1 MTENERLLSLVTDKI
16 RKTEMAYMLTHTNF
30 LSLSER
36 SLATACCKENG
47 AQFTF
52 WGGYPEAE
60 RTLLFLLPDYMTA
73 NENFPSEED
82 DPLCLLSCRISAQAK
97 KLTHR
102 DYLGSLLSL
111 GIERGVIGD
120 ILVRDDGADI
130 IILQSIG
137 DYLLANYNKAGHTP
151 IKCEV
156 RPITALMPPEQKTV
170 TVRENVASV
179 RLDNIVGAVFGFSRS
194 VACEQISSGLVFVND
209 TEATKPDSKLN
220 VGDKL
225 VVRGHGKAYFREIGG
240 TTRKGRLSVIF
251 EKYV

>member
-16 RKTEMAYMLTHTNF
+16 RKTENAYMLTHTNF

-36 SLATACCKENG
+36 SLATFCCKENG

-60 RTLLFLLPDYMTA
+60 RTILFLLPDYMTA
-73 NENFPSEED
+73 DENFPTDED
-82 DPLCLLSCRISAQAK
+82 NPLCLLCCKISAQAK

-111 GIERGVIGD
+111 GIERSVIGD

-137 DYLLANYNKAGHTP
+137 DYLLANYSKSGHTP

-156 RPITALMPPEQKTV
+156 KPITSLVPPEQKTI
-170 TVRENVASV
+170 TIRESVASV
-179 RLDNIVGAVFGFSRS
+179 RLDNIVGAVFNCSRS

-209 TEATKPDSKLN
+209 TEVSKPDAKLN

-225 VVRGHGKAYFREIGG
+225 VVRGQGKAYFKELGG
-240 TTRKGRLSVIF
+240 TTRKGRISVIF
-251 EKYV
+251 EKYI

>member
-1 MTENERLLSLVTDKI
+1 MTENERLISLVSDKI
-16 RKTEMAYMLTHTNF
+16 RKTENAYMLTHTNF

-60 RTLLFLLPDYMTA
+60 RTVLFLLPDYMTA
-73 NENFPSEED
+73 DEHFPAEED
-82 DPLCLLSCRISAQAK
+82 NPICLLHCKISAQAK

-111 GIERGVIGD
+111 GIERSVIGD

-137 DYLLANYNKAGHTP
+137 DYLLANYDKAGHTP
-151 IKCEV
+151 IKCETK
-156 RPITALMPPEQKTV
+156 PITSLVPPEQKTV
-170 TVRENVASV
+170 TVRESVASV
-179 RLDNIVGAVFGFSRS
+179 RLDNMVSAVCGFSRS

-209 TEATKPDSKLN
+209 TEVSKPDAKLS

-225 VVRGHGKAYFREIGG
+225 VVRGQGKAYFKELGG
-240 TTRKGRLSVIF
+240 TTRKGRISVIF